1 MRRFDEQLA
10 ELNNMMLEMAALVE
24 KTISMAS
31 QAMIEQNNKPINNK
45 NVN

>member
-10 ELNNMMLEMAALVE
+10 ELNNKMLEMAALVE

-31 QAMIEQNNKPINNK
+31 QALTT
-45 NVN
+45 